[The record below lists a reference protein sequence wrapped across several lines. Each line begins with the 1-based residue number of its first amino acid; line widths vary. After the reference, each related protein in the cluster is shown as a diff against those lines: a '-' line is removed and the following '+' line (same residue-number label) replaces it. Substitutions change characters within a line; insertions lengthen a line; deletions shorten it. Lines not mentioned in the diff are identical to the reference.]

1 MLVPR
6 DLDLRTL
13 RLVLDVARQRSF
25 TMAAERAHLSQSAL
39 SRAVND
45 AERRLGI
52 RLFDRTTRSVEP
64 TPAGREFVRIATRL
78 VADHER
84 GMREFALFRDG
95 AGGLVRISALPS
107 VAATLL
113 PSLVARLRVDAPDVT
128 IDIHD
133 VLAHDAIEDLVAGR
147 ADLAIAGDAG
157 LPAGTAFAPLLSDR
171 FHAVHPHDH
180 RFADGDTVTWR
191 ELAEE
196 TLVMFGPSSSLRI
209 LTDATLGAL
218 DARPADTIEAQNIA
232 VIAGLV
238 AAGLGV
244 AAAPATVLPL
254 MAFADLAATP
264 LASPEVDRTL
274 GIVTV
279 PDRSTSPAAGRVIAT
294 LGTMF
299 ADGASRA
306 G

>member
-1 MLVPR
+1 MLVPL

-64 TPAGREFVRIATRL
+64 TPAGREFVRIATGL
-78 VADHER
+78 VADYER

-95 AGGLVRISALPS
+95 AGGVVRVSALPS

-113 PSLVARLRVDAPDVT
+113 PSLVARLREDAPDVT

-147 ADLAIAGDAG
+147 ADLAIAGDAD
-157 LPAGTAFAPLLSDR
+157 LPAGTAFSPLLSDR
-171 FHAVHPHDH
+171 FHAVHPRGH
-180 RFADGDTVTWR
+180 RFAEGDAVTWR

-209 LTDATLGAL
+209 LTDATLEAL

-254 MAFADLAATP
+254 MAFADLASTP
-264 LASPEVDRTL
+264 LVSPEVDRTL
-274 GIVTV
+274 GIVTI
-279 PDRSTSPAAGRVIAT
+279 PDRSTSPAAERVIAS
-294 LGTMF
+294 LSAMF
-299 ADGASRA
+299 VDGAPRT